1 MPNGMPMLR
10 MPLALIGIGRFS
22 CGGSRSGLT
31 VASGFLKNASQ
42 IFETATFFAKKDVTG
57 AWIKMPPGSPGRRKK
72 LQTVNQLLSCCRDE
86 LVFEDRWH
94 PTRNYTK
101 FNGTAPKAS
110 AAGVKQKNK
119 QDAVPEWAF
128 KPFLESF
135 PETQYKSGG
144 ELPPHHRKEVGPEAI
159 RPTHL
164 RWVGFTGDKGVVTA
178 ASVQLASGEPGYL
191 PLGSHPDMSAN
202 RVNYYLEHM
211 PDGYRLQLNEAAKAK
226 GEILVA

>member
-1 MPNGMPMLR
+1 MLR

-101 FNGTAPKAS
+101 FNGSAPKAS

-119 QDAVPEWAF
+119 QDAVPEV
-128 KPFLESF
+128 PSSRFLSRSPRPSTKVEGNCLRIT
-135 PETQYKSGG
+135 E
-144 ELPPHHRKEVGPEAI
+144 RK
-159 RPTHL
+159 
-164 RWVGFTGDKGVVTA
+164 
-178 ASVQLASGEPGYL
+178 
-191 PLGSHPDMSAN
+191 
-202 RVNYYLEHM
+202 
-211 PDGYRLQLNEAAKAK
+211 
-226 GEILVA
+226 